1 MAEVQHTFELV
12 DTFQHVNKSESYTK
26 VNPTQSVPMI
36 TDVKWK
42 ILGDGITS
50 YAFLVENYPE
60 IKTKFYNEAQ
70 ETMIHDMFRHFNS
83 VVKKTTT
90 VLIRSIV
97 NKKVFNTS
105 KPIDQVKL
113 DQNLNYFSEIM
124 LRYEKQLKKEPFL
137 TGKQI
142 TFVDVIVF
150 IEIETVLLMYR

>member
-1 MAEVQHTFELV
+1 M
-12 DTFQHVNKSESYTK
+12 
-26 VNPTQSVPMI
+26 
-36 TDVKWK
+36 
-42 ILGDGITS
+42 
-50 YAFLVENYPE
+50 
-60 IKTKFYNEAQ
+60 
-70 ETMIHDMFRHFNS
+70 
-83 VVKKTTT
+83 VKKTTSM
-90 VLIRSIV
+90 LIRSIV